1 MENLKTKYS
10 SDEILKTAKKVLE
23 IESKEVIN
31 LSKKLDKKFIDAVRT
46 IFACK
51 GRVVVTGIGKSGHI
65 GNKIAA
71 TLASTGTS
79 SFFLHPAEAQHGDL
93 GMVRG
98 EDIVVGISYSGETEE
113 LCKLAPLFKRLG
125 SKLISLTGNPNSSL
139 ATLSDIHLNASV
151 TTEAC
156 SLNLAPTASTTAALA
171 LGDALAVVLLEMRG
185 FKADDFARTHPAGA
199 LGRKLLLHV
208 SEVMRTGKELPVVI
222 SGSSLTEALIEMSAK
237 RMGMTCIVDRNNHVI
252 GIITD
257 GDLRRLISKGMN
269 IQTSNV
275 NQVMTTGA
283 QVISANA
290 LASQAAHLMEKN
302 RINHLLVVEEKKLI
316 GAVGIHDLLEAKI
329 I

>member
-199 LGRKLLLHV
+199 LGRKLLIHV